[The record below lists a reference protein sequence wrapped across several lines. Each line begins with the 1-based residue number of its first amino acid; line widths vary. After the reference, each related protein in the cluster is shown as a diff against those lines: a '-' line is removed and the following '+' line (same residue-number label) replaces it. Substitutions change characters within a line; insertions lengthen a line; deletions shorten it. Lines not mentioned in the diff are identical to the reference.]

1 MDETEYQ
8 QTDYSQTP
16 AACCEHLKDYV
27 RENPTRVILAGLGLG
42 LLLAVALRP
51 RKTVTSAQRAI
62 HILED
67 IQDHLKEI
75 AQPAYRRAA
84 SAATSAAGR
93 GAAAVREGVEHLD
106 ALDIPSTVCGLKRK
120 LLDLFH

>member
-8 QTDYSQTP
+8 QADYVKTP
-16 AACCEHLKDYV
+16 ESCCEELKDYV
-27 RENPTRVILAGLGLG
+27 RENPTRVILAGVGLG

-51 RKTVTSAQRAI
+51 RKPARSEHRAMR
-62 HILED
+62 ILED
-67 IQDHLKEI
+67 IQHHLKDLAE
-75 AQPAYRRAA
+75 PAYRRAA
-84 SAATSAAGR
+84 AAADR

-106 ALDIPSTVCGLKRK
+106 DLDLPSTVCSLKRK